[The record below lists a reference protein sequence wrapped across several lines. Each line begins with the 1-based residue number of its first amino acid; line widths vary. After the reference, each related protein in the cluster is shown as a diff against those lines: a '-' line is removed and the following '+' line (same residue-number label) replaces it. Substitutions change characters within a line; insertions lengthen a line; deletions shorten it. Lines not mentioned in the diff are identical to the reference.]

1 MFKWTFDLDV
11 LAQHIVALS
20 LAGHIPVL
28 TVQQGSAVLRRH
40 DDILNGD
47 LKELNSNNV
56 LSP

>member
-20 LAGHIPVL
+20 LAGHISVL

-47 LKELNSNNV
+47 LRELNSNNV